1 MVRGVKLE
9 ALVLLGCRVG
19 RSDWLSAAAERRVQ
33 RAAQAFHEGLAP
45 LVVVSGGRHWDG
57 LAEAEVL
64 ARELERCGV
73 PPAAIVREMLSLST
87 CENAFFCAEI
97 LRQRGLGRVGVVSCD
112 WHLPRALAC
121 FARAGLDATGI
132 AAPAPPLALP
142 RRVWRSLREAL
153 GLWLDKTATWG
164 WQAR

>member
-19 RSDWLSAAAERRVQ
+19 KNDWLSAAAERRSK

-57 LAEAEVL
+57 VAEAQAL
-64 ARELERCGV
+64 ARDLERRGV

-87 CENAFFCAEI
+87 CENALFCAEI
-97 LRQRGLGRVGVVSCD
+97 LRQRGLGRIGVVSCD

-121 FARAGLDATGI
+121 FARAGLHASGI

-142 RRVWRSLREAL
+142 RRAWRLLREVL

-164 WQAR
+164 